1 MSAVVYYLAAQQ
13 SVQSADPM
21 PSYTLMGPGFEGP
34 ASANDSRAG
43 APLRDPE
50 APTGAALLRSLP
62 AARFFD
68 DVDAGPVA
76 RAPRLA

>member
-1 MSAVVYYLAAQQ
+1 
-13 SVQSADPM
+13 M
-21 PSYTLMGPGFEGP
+21 PTYELMGPGFQGSAP
-34 ASANDSRAG
+34 ANDSRAG

-50 APTGAALLRSLP
+50 AVSAVALLRSLP